1 MSPLRRAGGACA
13 LNMIGVGK
21 KVAVSLA
28 RAGKVLSN
36 PWDAAGAGRQR
47 GPL

>member
-28 RAGKVLSN
+28 RAGEVLSN